1 MFRAV
6 FACLALCA
14 CAQPARAQTRIYVT
28 GDVFAE
34 IARFS
39 RATTSPEILAV
50 VQDASPGDGVTIGG
64 GGRIGAFFTPS
75 WSLELGL
82 DIGRTISEERTQS
95 IRQLIGAIFPP
106 FPPAPLQYQSR
117 TSHRFSASSVLLGY
131 HPPAR
136 GRIQAGF
143 RGGVSFR
150 QTERTFTT
158 ANTSFSFS
166 SLPTLP
172 GGFPVVVDP
181 RISVVTAE
189 YTTVSNGLTATLAA
203 ETAINV
209 SDSFAIVPEIRA
221 HAGGTGAFFLRPG
234 IAVRWRW

>member
-6 FACLALCA
+6 FVCLALCLSV
-14 CAQPARAQTRIYVT
+14 QPARAQTRIYVT

-39 RATTSPEILAV
+39 RATTSSEILDFG
-50 VQDASPGDGVTIGG
+50 QDASPGDGVTIGG

-95 IRQLIGAIFPP
+95 IRQPTGPIFPA
-106 FPPAPLQYQSR
+106 APLQYQSR
-117 TSHRFSASSVLLGY
+117 SSHRFSASSVLLGY

-143 RGGVSFR
+143 CGGVSFR
-150 QTERTFTT
+150 HTKRTFTT

-172 GGFPVVVDP
+172 GGLPVVVDP

-203 ETAINV
+203 EAAINV
-209 SDSFAIVPEIRA
+209 SDRFAIVPEIRA